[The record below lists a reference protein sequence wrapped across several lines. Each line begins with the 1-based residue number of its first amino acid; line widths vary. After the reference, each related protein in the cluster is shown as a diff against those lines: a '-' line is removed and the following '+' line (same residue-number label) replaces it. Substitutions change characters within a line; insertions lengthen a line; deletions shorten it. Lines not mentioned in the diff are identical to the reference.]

1 MLQGIYAIVD
11 EGILAGEDLVQ
22 VARDYLKGG
31 IRLLQYRH
39 KHRNSSPEARQHYLK
54 RAQELG
60 DLRHEIPF
68 TYIINDDLE
77 AFHLVKADGI
87 HVGKDDFSIEE
98 CRKHI
103 GSKIIGYSSHSFEE
117 AVEAQ
122 RMGADYVALGAI
134 YPTTTKGPGHPVQGL
149 EKLKKV
155 VQALSV
161 PVVAIGGIGRNNVE
175 DVFKTGVAMVAM
187 ISALARPDSK
197 DRVAEAG
204 YFVDVAARL
213 GRVSDL
219 RRV

>member
-11 EGILAGEDLVQ
+11 EGILAGENLVQ

-31 IRLLQYRH
+31 IRLIQYRN
-39 KHRNSSPEARQHYLK
+39 KHRNASPEARQHYLK
-54 RAQELG
+54 CAQDLG
-60 DLRHEIPF
+60 DLRQEIPF

-122 RMGADYVALGAI
+122 KRGADYVALGAI

-149 EKLKKV
+149 NKLERV

-161 PVVAIGGIGRNNVE
+161 PVVAIGGIGRNNME
-175 DVFKTGVAMVAM
+175 DVLKTGVAMVAM
-187 ISALARPDSK
+187 ISSLARPVVK
-197 DRVAEAG
+197 DRVAEAR
-204 YFVDVAARL
+204 YFVDIVQMF
-213 GRVSDL
+213 GRA
-219 RRV
+219 